1 MSKYYYLV
9 AGLPTLTFD
18 GFKPPLTVLEF
29 KEELAKHITKAD
41 TYLFE
46 LLQLKTDTIN
56 LLGQL
61 QNPGYELIDGGKIA
75 ADEITVLISGVQTEY
90 KGKKETEAYNL
101 AAVAYNNALKEEDAE
116 KYDFYDGIYKKKP
129 KQKLKRFK
137 NFFKNKNKRLPVY
150 FEKFTRLYLT
160 SIENGDEIT
169 IPWEDRLLSMFYEY
183 AMKRS
188 NSFLSSWFE
197 LNLNINNIYT
207 ALTCRKY
214 KFDREKYIVGNTET
228 SNKLR
233 TSTARDFDLG
243 ESLLYLTTVSRIA
256 EDPDIL
262 QREWRTDQFKW
273 EWLDEKV
280 FPQVFDIENVIAY
293 RLKLEMQEYWSSL
306 NKAEGEKTFR
316 QIVGPL
322 KKSGTHILEEFK
334 RNNKK

>member
-9 AGLPTLTFD
+9 AGLPNLTFD

-29 KEELAKHITKAD
+29 KKELAKHITKAD
-41 TYLFE
+41 ARLLE
-46 LLQLKTDTIN
+46 LLQLKTDTEN
-56 LLGQL
+56 LLEQL
-61 QNPGYELIDGGKIA
+61 RKPDYEMKDGGRIT
-75 ADEITVLISGVQTEY
+75 ADELAVLVSGVQTEY
-90 KGKKETEAYNL
+90 RCKKEIEEYNKEA
-101 AAVAYNNALKEEDAE
+101 VEYNNALIEEYSKLDY
-116 KYDFYDGIYKKKP
+116 YDSIYLKKKP
-129 KQKLKRFK
+129 KRKSKRFK
-137 NFFKNKNKRLPVY
+137 KPFKNKNKRLPAY

-160 SIENGDEIT
+160 SIENEDVIT
-169 IPWEDRLLSMFYEY
+169 IPWEDRLLAMYYEY

-188 NSFLSSWFE
+188 NSFLSAWFE

-214 KFDREKYIVGNTET
+214 KFDRANYIVGSTDT

-243 ESLLYLTTVSRIA
+243 ESLKYYISVSRIA
-256 EDPDIL
+256 EDPEIQ
-262 QREWRTDQFKW
+262 QREWRTDQLKW
-273 EWLDEKV
+273 EWLDEQL
-280 FPQVFDIENVIAY
+280 FPQVFDMENVIAY
-293 RLKLEMQEYWSSL
+293 QLKIEMQEHWATL
-306 NKAEGEKTFR
+306 DKVEGEKAFR